1 MEEIDVFKSLR
12 ESVDGELAPIVDERE
27 AARLKLIAD
36 HKAWIKKIKK
46 EHPSPYQFF
55 KVGVYIRYFNQTKY
69 ENYLDNHKMQFI
81 DLIQGCPNWTL
92 VDFYVDQG
100 QNAPKMEN
108 APEWCRLLDDCFNN
122 KVDLIITHKVSNVS
136 RDADELTFCARLLS
150 ARKHPVGMYF
160 IGEDIFTLAS
170 YYQRD
175 LRDRHLLIR
184 AVVESYGLQ
193 IGKTR
198 APGTITCVSTLERI
212 FDKYGYEILERTLRL
227 VIGSWEGDL
236 ASFGANILSAVA
248 TVAYV
253 DGEKINDEIFVEKV
267 GACSVKSITR
277 TARERRPGLPG
288 FWEAILLAYNFKKK
302 SQSDEAETEQK

>member
-36 HKAWIKKIKK
+36 HKAWLKKTKK

-81 DLIQGCPNWTL
+81 DLIQSCPNWTL

-160 IGEDIFTLAS
+160 IGEDAYTGIM
-170 YYQRD
+170 
-175 LRDRHLLIR
+175 
-184 AVVESYGLQ
+184 
-193 IGKTR
+193 
-198 APGTITCVSTLERI
+198 
-212 FDKYGYEILERTLRL
+212 KYGQVPFQHTKQKSGMVVQFGLKKPTPICCLPRTGR
-227 VIGSWEGDL
+227 
-236 ASFGANILSAVA
+236 
-248 TVAYV
+248 Y
-253 DGEKINDEIFVEKV
+253 
-267 GACSVKSITR
+267 SI
-277 TARERRPGLPG
+277 
-288 FWEAILLAYNFKKK
+288 
-302 SQSDEAETEQK
+302 